1 MLDDDEGTFDV
12 VAAHQERNRKPKA
25 PSVDHLRQ
33 SAAHQGRWPRCV
45 PDLEEE
51 VIPDSEP
58 E

>member
-33 SAAHQGRWPRCV
+33 SAARQGRWPRHV
-45 PDLEEE
+45 PDSEEE
-51 VIPDSEP
+51 VVRM
-58 E
+58 